1 MDDTSGPRHGFRLRA
16 WRFGGQVSNRFQC
29 GLRRFVHGRQRQR
42 EHAAL
47 ARLARHR
54 HPAAVRLGDAMDEIQ
69 AEAAAVN
76 LLRDRLAP
84 AIERLEDVLAIFGID
99 AESAI
104 FNGEGDRLRLSLIPD
119 P

>member
-1 MDDTSGPRHGFRLRA
+1 MDDTSGPRHGL
-16 WRFGGQVSNRFQC
+16 GGCHRR
-29 GLRRFVHGRQRQR
+29 GLGHFVRGRKRQR
-42 EHAAL
+42 EHTAPAGF
-47 ARLARHR
+47 ARHR

-76 LLRDRLAP
+76 LLRHRLAP

-104 FNGEGDRLRLSLIPD
+104 FNGEGDRLR
-119 P
+119 